1 MEASVKAADFVAMQ
15 GQMMLQKASGA
26 DYKNDAFY
34 RFMKQT
40 ADSQKTSDSTGA
52 KKDTS
57 TKETPKDDSLDKTE
71 DTTKPETE
79 NTENATNDVK
89 DTKDN
94 MLQQMDL
101 ALLAAAV
108 NTNMVTAQEVQP
120 EKMAK
125 EQPIA
130 QAQVLTQAEG
140 IVMEQTTEQPTE
152 QNQTMPQ
159 NTAEKVVQ
167 VDTKQPQ
174 MTAEKTLSE
183 QNVPKEVAN
192 VTNAEQNKQQP
203 ETVKTDAKAV
213 NTEQQTAEAEITT
226 TAKQSA
232 QQKDGQTNTSSE
244 SELPEQTM
252 EAPVKKTFSEDV
264 VTVKVGENAQIN
276 DPEAAQKLAD
286 KMLTKLSQN
295 QNEFEIQLTP
305 KELGKITVKLVMEN
319 GQAHISMFAENAK
332 TMNLLAE
339 KARELGAIIQQHT
352 GNETN
357 VEVVDQKTMENQNQ
371 NKEEKGDGFAR
382 QQQEQQRQHQQR
394 LREEQSRDFIQ
405 QMRLGLWSMA
415 E

>member
-1 MEASVKAADFVAMQ
+1 M
-15 GQMMLQKASGA
+15 
-26 DYKNDAFY
+26 
-34 RFMKQT
+34 
-40 ADSQKTSDSTGA
+40 
-52 KKDTS
+52 
-57 TKETPKDDSLDKTE
+57 
-71 DTTKPETE
+71 
-79 NTENATNDVK
+79 
-89 DTKDN
+89 
-94 MLQQMDL
+94 
-101 ALLAAAV
+101 
-108 NTNMVTAQEVQP
+108 
-120 EKMAK
+120 
-125 EQPIA
+125 
-130 QAQVLTQAEG
+130 
-140 IVMEQTTEQPTE
+140 
-152 QNQTMPQ
+152 
-159 NTAEKVVQ
+159 
-167 VDTKQPQ
+167 
-174 MTAEKTLSE
+174 
-183 QNVPKEVAN
+183 
-192 VTNAEQNKQQP
+192 
-203 ETVKTDAKAV
+203 KTDAKAV

-394 LREEQSRDFIQ
+394 LREEQSRDLIQ

>member
-1 MEASVKAADFVAMQ
+1 
-15 GQMMLQKASGA
+15 
-26 DYKNDAFY
+26 
-34 RFMKQT
+34 
-40 ADSQKTSDSTGA
+40 
-52 KKDTS
+52 
-57 TKETPKDDSLDKTE
+57 
-71 DTTKPETE
+71 
-79 NTENATNDVK
+79 
-89 DTKDN
+89 

-159 NTAEKVVQ
+159 NTAEKTVQ

-192 VTNAEQNKQQP
+192 ATNAEQNKQQP

-213 NTEQQTAEAEITT
+213 NTEQQTAEAEIIT